1 MRARSQSFIPGIS
14 VLTFT
19 FNLFNE
25 VLKLILR
32 FLFLVI
38 IDKVLIFCKV
48 VWIDEVLI
56 IVLRGILAGILN
68 LDWRLLIW
76 RNSYLFLSFVL
87 LLSRCLTVFNGFLR
101 WRGLLFNRLFKVLL
115 VRLLDSYGL
124 SNLWTYL
131 FNALC
136 KNIFC
141 DIDLNSVT
149 FDPIRIR
156 YTGFYRSSWFFY
168 WIHYLRI
175 LLDLL
180 VFFFQDNDIMHR
192 NFYFGMFSVIGI
204 LLHLI
209 HFWRQSR

>member
-156 YTGFYRSSWFFY
+156 YTGFYRSSWFSC